1 MGCSGIKVKEEK
13 DYNEDIN
20 KLKDLHK
27 RIESTITENESTIEI
42 CEKDIAQK
50 DNEIKQGENDL
61 RQNQYSYSDSEKK
74 AKAKNLFELKQ
85 DRQRVQKKLN
95 LFKANNDN
103 LKNNLTMVESK
114 IEEIRNFIIN
124 RKTDNIIKEIGNIDT
139 GEILRK
145 NIENILEQQKRNK
158 KIIEASEKLNKVLL
172 GDMEFN
178 SLDDY
183 MEHILKNDGNND
195 APVAY

>member
-1 MGCSGIKVKEEK
+1 MGCPVIKVKEEK

-42 CEKDIAQK
+42 CEKGIAQK

-95 LFKANNDN
+95 LLKANNDN
-103 LKNNLTMVESK
+103 LQNNLTMVESK

-139 GEILRK
+139 GEILKK
-145 NIENILEQQKRNK
+145 NFENILEQQKRDIE
-158 KIIEASEKLNKVLL
+158 IIEASKKLNKILL

-183 MEHILKNDGNND
+183 MEHILKNEGNND